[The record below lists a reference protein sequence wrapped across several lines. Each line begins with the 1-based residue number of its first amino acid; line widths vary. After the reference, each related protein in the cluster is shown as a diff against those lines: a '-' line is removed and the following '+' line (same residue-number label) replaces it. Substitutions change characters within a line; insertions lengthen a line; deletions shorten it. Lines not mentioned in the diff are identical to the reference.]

1 MNGPRKKF
9 DVLGAATKMGQ
20 VVFIMAEV
28 FERENRARRAPNV
41 GPSVRI
47 VRPRKRRRGAIAS
60 FRRKLN
66 VPDDIPASGR
76 IVFRSASQILR

>member
-1 MNGPRKKF
+1 MNGARKKF
-9 DVLGAATKMGQ
+9 DVLWRPTKMGE
-20 VVFIMAEV
+20 VVCMMAEV
-28 FERENRARRAPNV
+28 FEIEKRARRIPAA
-41 GPSVRI
+41 GI

-66 VPDDIPASGR
+66 APDDIPASGR

>member
-9 DVLGAATKMGQ
+9 DVLWAPTKMGQ
-20 VVFIMAEV
+20 VVFMMAEV
-28 FERENRARRAPNV
+28 FEKENRARRIPTA
-41 GPSVRI
+41 GI

-60 FRRKLN
+60 FRRKLSA
-66 VPDDIPASGR
+66 PDDIPASGR